1 MNLGDNLSEYVIA
14 FVQQELFGTQ
24 KPPFTIDENFPIN
37 VGEYPIDSEDAD
49 ELLVAFAEKFHV
61 DFKSMEWNDYFPRV
75 GIPFIPN
82 CLLPKYLQTDHNN
95 PKPLTIAMLIDS
107 AKAGRWLYD

>member
-49 ELLVAFAEKFHV
+49 ELLVAFAEN
-61 DFKSMEWNDYFPRV
+61 SMSILNLWNGMTIFQESVFPS
-75 GIPFIPN
+75 FLTAF
-82 CLLPKYLQTDHNN
+82 CLNTSKLIT
-95 PKPLTIAMLIDS
+95 TIQNH
-107 AKAGRWLYD
+107 